1 MSTIH
6 DAALAA
12 PLHSKRAYRY
22 PLGNLRAP
30 GLLGKW
36 PFIGLA
42 MLLIGLSLF
51 GVFAFNLQTKG
62 PLIQTDT
69 QIVNDLHA
77 DALQSSPFTQDAVI
91 VGSYLGE
98 QGVLAIGAVLA
109 LYFLI
114 KRFWP
119 ELSMVV
125 IAWAGE
131 GGIWLV
137 LTQYFNR
144 ARPLLGV
151 SFWTRAAGSGF
162 PSGHSFSAV
171 LCFGLLAYLLAPQLP
186 SRFWKVAVTLVA
198 VLIILY
204 IGFSRVYVGDH
215 YPTDVLAG
223 YALGIAWAGLV
234 YTSVEL
240 IAKRVKKHKES

>member
-1 MSTIH
+1 MSNAH
-6 DAALAA
+6 DAALAM
-12 PLHSKRAYRY
+12 PLHSNKSDRR
-22 PLGNLRAP
+22 GVGILRTP

-36 PFIGLA
+36 P
-42 MLLIGLSLF
+42 LIGLVMLLL
-51 GVFAFNLQTKG
+51 GVTVFVLLAVSLQTHN
-62 PLIQTDT
+62 LLVQSDT
-69 QIVNDLHA
+69 LIVNEIHGV
-77 DALQSSPFTQDAVI
+77 ALQSSPITQDVAI
-91 VGSYLGE
+91 FGSYLGE

-109 LYFLI
+109 LYFLF

-125 IAWAGE
+125 IAWLGE
-131 GGIWLV
+131 GAIWLV
-137 LTQYFNR
+137 LSQYFNR

-151 SFWTRAAGSGF
+151 SFWTRAPGPGF

-171 LCFGLLAYLLAPQLP
+171 LCFGLLAYLLAPRIR
-186 SRFWKVAVTLVA
+186 SRFWQIAVSVAA

-204 IGFSRVYVGDH
+204 IGYSRVFVGDH

-240 IAKRVKKHKES
+240 ISMRLAKHIGT